1 MFPIFSFPGFPLR
14 KAAYQALDT
23 LVDVAFSYLDPSQLV
38 RELSAGLT
46 DQDDIIMAAYQILY
60 KLSIAHPVELCR
72 VLDTLPQKMMVS
84 DREAG
89 FTRGKEE
96 GESRR
101 MALTLCCDRFLWRSA
116 ARLL

>member
-84 DREAG
+84 DRG
-89 FTRGKEE
+89 QVSQGRGMR

-101 MALTLCCDRFLWRSA
+101 MALTLCCAWFL
-116 ARLL
+116 